1 MIHLKNY
8 PCKNIIQMHISEG
21 TQTSL
26 FNFFNAYTIQKV
38 IKITEIIAFSPIL
51 NEKQLYP
58 HHFHC
63 R

>member
-1 MIHLKNY
+1 
-8 PCKNIIQMHISEG
+8 MHISEG